1 MVDIVIMMCCS
12 ERPAAETSDKV
23 CHASTD
29 DAPMVD
35 ETMSLQHRAMETTVS
50 DVLSQDA
57 VNLSLRDAADVSQA
71 DPAAE
76 PFVDYTSSHDQVSIS
91 SREQG
96 NEPVVA
102 AVEPSVD
109 CAAKTIDKAS
119 AADGDSDD
127 STVNETVDDAL
138 LEQPATELNVDISS
152 STQDPVDISS
162 QDPATQS
169 TRDNL
174 SSEDRSDEPTVDALS
189 SQMVQT
195 VDCAVDAASGQ
206 KTAQSADQMQTDAL
220 MNDET
225 ETAAQ
230 MTNSDVQSACSRAD
244 ERQTWYYADIKQQWR
259 KFNIDLMPKVA
270 THDSPVI
277 CSVFLKSLLL
287 NFSPVCLSF
296 SFHSVVSHC
305 WLGNSCKKAA
315 V

>member
-23 CHASTD
+23 CHVSTD

-57 VNLSLRDAADVSQA
+57 VNLSLRDAADMSQA

-119 AADGDSDD
+119 AADGGSDD
-127 STVNETVDDAL
+127 STVNETVDVLSAEPTVDDAL
-138 LEQPATELNVDISS
+138 LEQPATELNVGISS

-162 QDPATQS
+162 QVSATQS

-174 SSEDRSDEPTVDALS
+174 SSEDRSDEPTADSLS

-195 VDCAVDAASGQ
+195 VDCAADAASGQ
-206 KTAQSADQMQTDAL
+206 KIAQSADQMHTDAL

-277 CSVFLKSLLL
+277 L
-287 NFSPVCLSF
+287 
-296 SFHSVVSHC
+296 
-305 WLGNSCKKAA
+305 
-315 V
+315 

>member
-1 MVDIVIMMCCS
+1 MMCCS

-23 CHASTD
+23 CHVSTD

-57 VNLSLRDAADVSQA
+57 VNLSLRDAADMSQA

-76 PFVDYTSSHDQVSIS
+76 PFVDYTSSQDQVSIS
-91 SREQG
+91 SHQQG
-96 NEPVVA
+96 TEPVVA

-119 AADGDSDD
+119 AADGGSDD
-127 STVNETVDDAL
+127 STVNETVDMLSAEPTVDDAL

-195 VDCAVDAASGQ
+195 VDCAADAASGQ

-230 MTNSDVQSACSRAD
+230 MTNSDMQSACSRAD

-277 CSVFLKSLLL
+277 L
-287 NFSPVCLSF
+287 
-296 SFHSVVSHC
+296 
-305 WLGNSCKKAA
+305 
-315 V
+315 